1 MKGCDDTRASI
12 AFYLDDELCDA
23 DRSRFEAHVAA
34 CAECRDALDAERN
47 LLGEVRRSAPLYTA
61 PDSLRSEVERVL
73 RDAPVPLVAPPG
85 LRRRVESSLGAAD
98 RRRRA
103 VAAAAAVVLA
113 VMAIW
118 AVATHEAPAPSSEF
132 ARMAVDVHMRYLRGG
147 LPLEI
152 ETSSAA
158 AVSAWFVDKV
168 PFRLELPNY
177 QEISGQDRLY
187 TLDGARLVG
196 FEDDYAAYV
205 AYTMGARRISLVV
218 TSSEVAR
225 PSGGEEVVSKGL
237 TFHCDAVNG
246 LKVISWSDR
255 GLTYALVSD
264 LEERG
269 QASCIVCHTGTQ
281 DRDFIESL
289 KP

>member
-1 MKGCDDTRASI
+1 MRGCDDTRDRI
-12 AFYLDDELCDA
+12 AFYLDDELCETERA
-23 DRSRFEAHVAA
+23 MLEAHVTACAA
-34 CAECRDALDAERN
+34 CRGRLAAEQE
-47 LLGEVRRSAPLYTA
+47 LLGLVRELAPLYSA
-61 PDSLRSEVERVL
+61 PGSLRAEVEEIL
-73 RDAPVPLVAPPG
+73 RATPAPLVALPR
-85 LRRRVESSLGAAD
+85 LRRRVETLVGGVGA
-98 RRRRA
+98 RRRA
-103 VAAAAAVVLA
+103 LAVAAAVVLA
-113 VMAIW
+113 LLAI
-118 AVATHEAPAPSSEF
+118 AVVATRHDAGPSSEF
-132 ARMAVDVHMRYLRGG
+132 ERMAVDVHMRYLRGG

-158 AVSAWFVDKV
+158 AVSSWFVDKV

-177 QEISGQDRLY
+177 QEVSGQNHLY

-196 FEDDYAAYV
+196 FNDDYAAYV

-218 TSSEVAR
+218 TSSDVAK
-225 PSGGEEVVSKGL
+225 PSGGEVIVSKGL

-246 LKVISWSDR
+246 LKIITWSDR

-269 QASCIVCHTGTQ
+269 QASCIVCHVGTQ
-281 DRDFIESL
+281 DRDFIEGL